1 MPKPQ
6 APSADKIPLV
16 DLNAQYQRHRGA
28 LDAAV
33 ARVVR
38 DSSFIGGSEHAAF
51 AKEFAAF
58 CGGGQVGGQ
67 VGGHVAPVGNGTDAL
82 TLALV
87 EVLGPGDGKGEVVTT
102 SHTFVATAEAIVN
115 AGYRPV
121 FADIDPATCLTSV
134 AAMEAVITP
143 ATRAFMPVHLYGQMI
158 DMRALHRLAGRRGLA
173 IIEDAAQAHGASY
186 DGIRPGEL
194 SEAAC
199 FSFYPGK
206 NLGAWGD
213 GGAVFSKDAGLIDR
227 IDRRANH
234 GRKAKYLHDTQ
245 GVNSRLDTL
254 QAAIL
259 RAKLPHLAEWNAA
272 RRRVATR
279 YDELFAGENSIQTP
293 GVDARAEHVFHLYVV
308 QIDDRDRVRQF
319 LNARGIGA
327 GVHYPVP
334 VHEQPAFL
342 SLGYAP
348 DDLPHTSRAAKRVL
362 SLPIYPEIADAQI
375 EQVARA
381 LIDAVRA

>member
-1 MPKPQ
+1 MSEAMQHKP
-6 APSADKIPLV
+6 APAAERIPLV
-16 DLNAQYQRHRGA
+16 DLSAQYARYAQE

-51 AKEFAAF
+51 EKEFATF
-58 CGGGQVGGQ
+58 CGGG
-67 VGGHVAPVGNGTDAL
+67 HVALVGNGTDAL
-82 TLALV
+82 TLAIV
-87 EVLGPGDGKGEVVTT
+87 EVLGPGDGKGEIVTT
-102 SHTFVATAEAIVN
+102 SFTFVATAEAIVN

-121 FADIDPATCLTSV
+121 LADIDPATCLTPP

-143 ATRAFMPVHLYGQMI
+143 ATRALMPVHLYGQMA
-158 DMRALHRLAGRRGLA
+158 DMRALRALADRKGLA
-173 IIEDAAQAHGASY
+173 IIEDAAQAHGARH
-186 DGIRPGEL
+186 DGVRPGEL

-213 GGAVFSKDAGLIDR
+213 GGAVFGKDAGLIDR

-234 GRKAKYLHDTQ
+234 GRKTKYLHDTQ

-272 RRRVATR
+272 RRAVAAR
-279 YDELFAGENSIQTP
+279 YDELLSRENRVQTP
-293 GVDARAEHVFHLYVV
+293 SVDARAEHVFHLYVV
-308 QIDDRDRVRQF
+308 QVDDRDRVRQY
-319 LNARGIGA
+319 LNDRGIGA

-334 VHEQPAFL
+334 VHEQPAFHD
-342 SLGYAP
+342 LGLAP
-348 DDLPHTSRAAKRVL
+348 GDLPQASRAAKRVL
-362 SLPIYPEIADAQI
+362 SLPIFPEMTAQQVERVAQTLI
-375 EQVARA
+375 E
-381 LIDAVRA
+381 AVRA

>member
-1 MPKPQ
+1 MSEAMQHKT
-6 APSADKIPLV
+6 APAAEKIPLV
-16 DLNAQYQRHRGA
+16 DLNAQYQRYRGE

-51 AKEFAAF
+51 EKEFAAF
-58 CGGGQVGGQ
+58 CGGG
-67 VGGHVAPVGNGTDAL
+67 HVALVGNGTDAL
-82 TLALV
+82 TLAIV

-102 SHTFVATAEAIVN
+102 SFTFVATAEAIVN

-121 FADIDPATCLTSV
+121 LADIDPTTCLTPP
-134 AAMEAVITP
+134 AAMEAVVTP
-143 ATRAFMPVHLYGQMI
+143 ATRALMPVHLYGQMA
-158 DMRALHRLAGRRGLA
+158 DMRALRALADRKGLA
-173 IIEDAAQAHGASY
+173 IIEDAAQAHGARH
-186 DGIRPGEL
+186 DGVRPGEL

-213 GGAVFSKDAGLIDR
+213 GGAVFGKDAGLIDR

-234 GRKAKYLHDTQ
+234 GRKTKYLHDTQ

-254 QAAIL
+254 QAAVL

-272 RRRVATR
+272 RRAVAAR
-279 YDELFAGENSIQTP
+279 YDELLAGENRIQTP
-293 GVDARAEHVFHLYVV
+293 SVDSRAEHVFHLYVV
-308 QIDDRDRVRQF
+308 QVDDRDRVRQY
-319 LNARGIGA
+319 LNDRGIGA

-334 VHEQPAFL
+334 VHEQPAFHDLGL
-342 SLGYAP
+342 SP
-348 DDLPHTSRAAKRVL
+348 HDLPQASRAAKRVL
-362 SLPIYPEIADAQI
+362 SLPIFPEMTAQ
-375 EQVARA
+375 QMDRVART
-381 LIDAVRA
+381 LIEAVRA

>member
-1 MPKPQ
+1 MSEAMQHKTSPPVE
-6 APSADKIPLV
+6 KIPLV
-16 DLNAQYQRHRGA
+16 DLNAQYQRYRGE

-51 AKEFAAF
+51 EKEFATF
-58 CGGGQVGGQ
+58 CGGG
-67 VGGHVAPVGNGTDAL
+67 HVALVGNGTDAL
-82 TLALV
+82 TLAIV
-87 EVLGPGDGKGEVVTT
+87 EVLGPGDGKGEIVTT
-102 SHTFVATAEAIVN
+102 SFTFVATAEAIVN

-121 FADIDPATCLTSV
+121 LADIDAATCLTPP

-143 ATRAFMPVHLYGQMI
+143 ATRALMPVHLYGQMA
-158 DMRALHRLAGRRGLA
+158 DMRALRALADRKGLA
-173 IIEDAAQAHGASY
+173 IIEDAAQAHGARH
-186 DGIRPGEL
+186 DWVRPGEL

-213 GGAVFSKDAGLIDR
+213 GGAVFGKDAGLIDR

-234 GRKAKYLHDTQ
+234 GRKTKYLHDTQ

-272 RRRVATR
+272 RRAVAAH
-279 YDELFAGENSIQTP
+279 YDALLAGENRVQTP
-293 GVDARAEHVFHLYVV
+293 SVDARAEHVFHLYVV
-308 QIDDRDRVRQF
+308 QVDDRDRVRQY
-319 LNARGIGA
+319 LNDRGISA

-334 VHEQPAFL
+334 VHKQPAFHD
-342 SLGYAP
+342 LGLAP
-348 DDLPHTSRAAKRVL
+348 DDLPQASRAAKRVL
-362 SLPIYPEIADAQI
+362 SLPIFPEMTAQQV
-375 EQVARA
+375 ERVART
-381 LIDAVRA
+381 LIEAVRA